1 MFSQNATLPLYLSV
15 PLFVNLQFVS
25 YYFSAL
31 NIFEGFSL
39 NFARTLGRAVDK
51 LLNGL
56 RVDSHRLVVKYTT
69 QHNIMQRNVCNICN
83 IIRSQFVKC
92 AIHAIFQ
99 NDDL

>member
-15 PLFVNLQFVS
+15 SLFVNLQFVS

-31 NIFEGFSL
+31 NIFEGFSW

-56 RVDSHRLVVKYTT
+56 RVNSHRLVVKYTT
-69 QHNIMQRNVCNICN
+69 QRNITKRNVRNIRN
-83 IIRSQFVKC
+83 IIQSQFVKC
-92 AIHAIFQ
+92 TIHVIFQ